1 MEAYITLL
9 TNNNYASGALVLGHS
24 LRAAQTTRQLAVLI
38 TAAVSRPIRDRL
50 AQVYDAVIEIGEID
64 SRSTKNLQLLGR
76 PELGITLT
84 KIHVFNQTQYS
95 KVVFLDADTL
105 VLRNIDD
112 LFETAANGSL
122 DDKDRNTRFAA
133 APDAGWPDCFNSGV
147 FVCRPKYEDYVGLI
161 EMAGQH
167 GTFDGGDQGL
177 LNSYFDG
184 WSRGDASNRLPFLYN
199 TTPTSVYSY
208 APAFQQNKDKL
219 AVIHFIGSF
228 KPWQW
233 LRFADGAVF
242 PRNTSST
249 DSIDLVQKWWN
260 VFDMFVGGKPSDIH
274 EVTHGY
280 DLPPQSQWD
289 RIGMDRQVHEP
300 EVKKMPHYD
309 GWFQPYVHQGQTQPP
324 PPVHHQHQ
332 HHEHQHHEHQHH
344 DHQHQEHHHEHHE
357 HQHQEH
363 SDHQHQQ
370 HHDHHQEHHHHE
382 EHHEHNPAG
391 AGGGDQ
397 SHPADHHPPR
407 EEQWRPPIPPRVAER
422 IEWHHGHQDQH
433 HEHSQHHDIAKERQ
447 EQEHE
452 QHHHHHHPQFVHN
465 PHHLTDYHYQ
475 PPPPPPKVPDLPE
488 PDANRYSPNE
498 GANGVDERQ
507 AHHSFQNSESITDR
521 ELNPHHLT
529 DYRYRLPITI
539 DSSKDTTAGGAF
551 KAIIPEPIGLPD
563 MYYPNAWDLPED
575 PRKVYPPLPVMPLV
589 IEDTTNADN
598 TPVPSG
604 KGRPIFPWE
613 SSAPNTPRIA
623 RTPTRTYY
631 NYAAN
636 TEERRRQEELEET
649 KRLEREEKALQY
661 IQLQEHERYERERKK
676 QEAQEQLTGSQA
688 FENFRLV
695 NAWDVDIG
703 VQMSILQKTE
713 KRRPRSRKS
722 SAGGI
727 RKGYGLED
735 MLAYETRQRQEMYE
749 AELVRKRLEEEDRW
763 QREQEE
769 ARIKEEELRQE
780 KLRLTKLAEIRAQ
793 QRQRQ
798 KEQTSPYAFRNA
810 WDPPNV
816 ALTKKKLRIE
826 DEEVGLA
833 LPLRRD
839 RRSTLEFGAGGAS
852 ANGGG
857 LSQSN
862 AAWSGHGASAVA
874 AAAAGETGIAIAAGS
889 RSGRVPR
896 PRDTVSEDMAV
907 EIVQHQAKHSA
918 PSPKQITR
926 ASGAAS
932 SDASA
937 SLLEAHGAVAG
948 RLGTTTTTSAARGS
962 TSSSSI
968 TTTKMTAP
976 GSHRFVRTTVTTTII
991 RRKYV
996 DGAMVSSSS
1005 NSSTT
1010 GGEKMFEIP
1019 ARPRSGSYFGEQA
1032 RRTET
1037 INSSKEASRLTTG
1050 TTSGSSG
1057 NTFTSQCLIT
1067 SGQSTESKSASTS
1080 QHMSTSRQ
1088 VAESMSTSIEGY
1100 GDSRELQHAERTIAS
1115 SDLCKMGERTTAT
1128 ATMSVM
1134 SKFGSRTTSSE
1145 SSISDVTT
1153 SETVHTFVDEGE
1165 QKRQGGLSLQID
1177 TKSRAFDRDDE
1188 EEDVLEA
1195 AERQRLRDIR
1205 EKNASA
1211 AAVEHAMQVLSKYPQ
1226 ATSRYGRPV
1235 SSSST
1240 SSTGSR
1246 LSAAG
1251 VLYANDPNLPRQAAL
1266 TSASASKGKP
1276 PKVHAVRAYNSSED
1290 EDNLVYGEEDMDELE
1305 YFGERH
1311 TRAALPLGSPY
1322 MPSTP
1327 LASSSQRYG
1336 AFTSGYSSRAGSRA
1350 GSRPTTPGPGTP
1362 SRLGPGTP
1370 KATYK
1375 RTFELKQEPNKTTSI
1390 TKSAQQTAPVDTG
1403 FSNYKIEWNW
1413 KELLGKKPRHWT
1425 AEEGEER
1432 YDPYNALST
1441 HGSQVD
1447 SDEDDGRRLD
1457 SSSESDSE
1465 EEETTGRHAKS
1476 EGSKGSPLFAAG
1488 EDNEFT
1494 RESGF
1499 VIRGGKIAR
1508 RRSSM
1513 ALDRQEL

>member
-324 PPVHHQHQ
+324 PP
-332 HHEHQHHEHQHH
+332 
-344 DHQHQEHHHEHHE
+344 
-357 HQHQEH
+357 
-363 SDHQHQQ
+363 
-370 HHDHHQEHHHHE
+370 
-382 EHHEHNPAG
+382 
-391 AGGGDQ
+391 
-397 SHPADHHPPR
+397 
-407 EEQWRPPIPPRVAER
+407 
-422 IEWHHGHQDQH
+422 
-433 HEHSQHHDIAKERQ
+433 
-447 EQEHE
+447 
-452 QHHHHHHPQFVHN
+452 
-465 PHHLTDYHYQ
+465 